1 MGPGHSRDQ
10 LTLADLTGA
19 SFTSGGRELPSDT
32 NIDYTN
38 PAGATVTGAGFK
50 GQVSLRQFLTS
61 KAAMELVWK
70 NETERSE
77 KLIFEFAQ
85 RGVPEQVIRWT
96 GWSARIGEFKEKL
109 PEVLNAFVGVKGFHM
124 FGGTQVHDL
133 ETGSVRPTIS
143 DLPLA
148 LKRNDPDLI
157 LIGIIPKVDV
167 STRYVQ
173 DIGLL
178 LNVRDHSSPEAKD
191 GHFTRINPDLNIGIM
206 IQPDTNGTFT
216 WQDEARESLRLCA
229 NLAQKSWKSNLV
241 VFGGSLSD
249 KPFKLSTVEQ
259 EVVDWSIAARKDEKD
274 QTRIILIKGSGGVAD
289 KFAND
294 AKWLSENP
302 CAVVVDLNQESI
314 RETINKLGL
323 VTDWT

>member
-1 MGPGHSRDQ
+1 MGPELPKGA
-10 LTLADLTGA
+10 LTLEDLTGA

-32 NIDYTN
+32 NINFTGSN
-38 PAGATVTGAGFK
+38 GATVTAPGFK

-61 KAAMELVWK
+61 RDAMELVWK

-96 GWSARIGEFKEKL
+96 GWSARIGEFQEKL

-133 ETGSVRPTIS
+133 ETGKVRATIC

-148 LKRNDPDLI
+148 LKRNDQDLI
-157 LIGIIPKVDV
+157 LIGIIPKVDL

-178 LNVRDHSSPEAKD
+178 LEVKDHSSPELKD
-191 GHFTRINPDLNIGIM
+191 GHFTRINPDLNIGILM
-206 IQPDTNGTFT
+206 QPDTNGKFT
-216 WQDEARESLRLCA
+216 WLDEARESLRLCA
-229 NLAQKSWKSNLV
+229 NLAQKSWKTNLV
-241 VFGGSLSD
+241 VFGGTVSTQAFSLW
-249 KPFKLSTVEQ
+249 TVEQ

-302 CAVVVDLNQESI
+302 CAVVVDLDQKSI
-314 RETINKLGL
+314 RDAINKLGL